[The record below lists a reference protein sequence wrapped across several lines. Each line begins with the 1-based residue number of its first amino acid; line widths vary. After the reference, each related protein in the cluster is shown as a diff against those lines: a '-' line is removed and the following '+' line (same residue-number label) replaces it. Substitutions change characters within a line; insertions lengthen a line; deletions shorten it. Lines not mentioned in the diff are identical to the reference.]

1 MLASSSRGRRS
12 ACSSCGLLI
21 EQPAN
26 ATPSSS
32 LLDRWSTAACRAVHA
47 LQSCARLA
55 RGHFQRTAACKGWKF
70 NERGVNG
77 SELVGSIF
85 PWAAPRGQRELA
97 RSGCTGCAVFNYST
111 WASPH

>member
-47 LQSCARLA
+47 LQLCGLGSAHLPD
-55 RGHFQRTAACKGWKF
+55 RGSVVVQT
-70 NERGVNG
+70 EV
-77 SELVGSIF
+77 
-85 PWAAPRGQRELA
+85 
-97 RSGCTGCAVFNYST
+97 
-111 WASPH
+111 

>member
-47 LQSCARLA
+47 LQSCARQTDILPEA
-55 RGHFQRTAACKGWKF
+55 GEGALPAD
-70 NERGVNG
+70 
-77 SELVGSIF
+77 
-85 PWAAPRGQRELA
+85 
-97 RSGCTGCAVFNYST
+97 CTGAKAGSST
-111 WASPH
+111 KGG

>member
-55 RGHFQRTAACKGWKF
+55 RGHFQRTAKAEVQRKGGKRVRA
-70 NERGVNG
+70 RGLDLSMG
-77 SELVGSIF
+77 R
-85 PWAAPRGQRELA
+85 A
-97 RSGCTGCAVFNYST
+97 T
-111 WASPH
+111 WPA

>member
-55 RGHFQRTAACKGWKF
+55 RGHFQRTAATLEVQRKGGKRVRA
-70 NERGVNG
+70 RGLDLSMG
-77 SELVGSIF
+77 R
-85 PWAAPRGQRELA
+85 A
-97 RSGCTGCAVFNYST
+97 T
-111 WASPH
+111 WPA

>member
-55 RGHFQRTAACKGWKF
+55 RGHFQRTAALQRLEVQRKGGKRVRA
-70 NERGVNG
+70 RGLDLSMG
-77 SELVGSIF
+77 R
-85 PWAAPRGQRELA
+85 A
-97 RSGCTGCAVFNYST
+97 T
-111 WASPH
+111 WPA